1 MSQFSDRLMFFRKYE
16 ERFSGGHG
24 GVTGTVMGVLFLGTL
39 TNLLLIA
46 GVNSFW
52 QGTASGVVL
61 ITAVALDR
69 TRRD

>member
-1 MSQFSDRLMFFRKYE
+1 
-16 ERFSGGHG
+16 
-24 GVTGTVMGVLFLGTL
+24 MGVLFLGIL

-52 QGTASGVVL
+52 QGTASGLVL
-61 ITAVALDR
+61 ITAVALER